1 MKVLAIGNS
10 FSEDATRYLHQIA
23 KADGT
28 DLLVFNMF
36 IPGCPLRKHYMNMLS
51 DEKAY
56 IIHFN
61 GETIPGLKFSLKE
74 TLISN
79 EWDIVTLQ
87 QVSCFS
93 PDYKTYQPYLDALAE
108 FVRKYAP
115 QAKIYMHHVWAYADG
130 SPLLEKYNFK
140 SAKDMYEKGK
150 KAYAKAAKA
159 IHADGIIH
167 SGDAMQAA
175 LKKGVEKIHRDTYHA
190 TYGFGRYLL
199 GLVWYKTLTGNSV
212 LENTLNEF
220 DEPISEKEIAIAK
233 EIAEKIK

>member
-28 DLLVFNMF
+28 DLTVFNMY
-36 IPGCPLRKHYMNMLS
+36 IGGCPLRRHYVNMLS

-93 PDYKTYQPYLDALAE
+93 PDYKTYQPYLNALTE

-175 LKKGVEKIHRDTYHA
+175 LKKGIEKIHRDTYHA

-199 GLVWYKTLTGNSV
+199 GLVWYKTLTGKSV
-212 LENTLNEF
+212 LENTFADF
-220 DEPISEKEIAIAK
+220 DEPIPAKEIAIAK
-233 EIAEKIK
+233 QIAEKIK